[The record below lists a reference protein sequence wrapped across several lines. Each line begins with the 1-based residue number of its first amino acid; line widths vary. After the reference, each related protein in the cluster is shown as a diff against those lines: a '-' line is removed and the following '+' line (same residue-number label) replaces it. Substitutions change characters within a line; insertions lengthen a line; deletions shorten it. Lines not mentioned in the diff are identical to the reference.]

1 VKSPR
6 QFPIRFYKETG
17 REYTAFT
24 WMELYKCIC
33 VENSQSA
40 NLLSRFTAR
49 DPLMAKERICS
60 QIKSNHWWQF
70 NTASQNDLKGKTWK
84 TSLYAQVSFDLWM
97 RSPADN
103 DIPNWGELIF
113 IDFSFSRSLNKAP
126 KWVCVC
132 GVLSFAVYLEKCG
145 WGFLKAV

>member
-1 VKSPR
+1 MYMNEAL
-6 QFPIRFYKETG
+6 QIR
-17 REYTAFT
+17 
-24 WMELYKCIC
+24 
-33 VENSQSA
+33 QSA
-40 NLLSRFTAR
+40 KLLSRFTAR

-70 NTASQNDLKGKTWK
+70 NTASQNYLKGKTWK
-84 TSLYAQVSFDLWM
+84 TSLFAEVSLDLWM
-97 RSPADN
+97 RSPADY

-113 IDFSFSRSLNKAP
+113 IDFSFSLNKAP
-126 KWVCVC
+126 KWLWVC